1 MRSKHLLPLIA
12 IALILAMVLAA
23 GCTSL
28 NGSSSGSTSGTRSS
42 GDSYTSNGGGSQYV
56 PQVAPMPADYSL
68 GSKSSGYPTSYE
80 STAPTQTSTTGT
92 YADLGNRKVIMT
104 AYMQIETRNF
114 NESVDKVR
122 ALALGAGGYV
132 QSSSMSLYGDN
143 RKTSTIT
150 IKVPQSA
157 YESTLSEI
165 RKMGTVKSDSSS
177 GSDVTMQYV
186 DLQSRLKNLKTEES
200 RLTDIMAMAKNV
212 SEVLAVE
219 KELSRVQG
227 EIESAQAQMN
237 VLNSQIDY
245 STITVYITEPEPI
258 VSYDWGIGNAFT
270 EAVHA
275 FVGMIGG
282 LIVLTGYLIP
292 LALYFVLAI
301 AVIYVLIR
309 GALWLYNRS
318 KQRKTKAA
326 APPEEK
332 K

>member
-28 NGSSSGSTSGTRSS
+28 NDSSSSSSGTRSS
-42 GDSYTSNGGGSQYV
+42 GDSYTSNGGGYQ
-56 PQVAPMPADYSL
+56 PQVAPMPADYST
-68 GSKSSGYPTSYE
+68 GSKSSSYE
-80 STAPTQTSTTGT
+80 TIAPGATSTTGT

-104 AYMQIETRNF
+104 AYIQIETRNF
-114 NESVDKVR
+114 NESVDKIR
-122 ALALGAGGYV
+122 SLATGAGGYV

-150 IKVPQSA
+150 IKVPQTA
-157 YESTLSEI
+157 YESTLSEV

-200 RLTDIMAMAKNV
+200 RLIDIMAMAKNV
-212 SEVLAVE
+212 SEILAVE

-227 EIESAQAQMN
+227 EIESAQAQLN
-237 VLNSQIDY
+237 VLNSQIDF
-245 STITVYITEPEPI
+245 STITVYVTEPEPI
-258 VSYDWGIGNAFT
+258 VSYDWGVGDAFT

-292 LALYFVLAI
+292 LVLYFVVCIAI
-301 AVIYVLIR
+301 LYVLIR
-309 GALWLYNRS
+309 VALWLYNRS
-318 KQRKTKAA
+318 KQRKTTV
-326 APPEEK
+326 APPQDEK